1 LAGLNRK
8 KVMDY
13 KFKTKP
19 FAHQLKALEMSWDK
33 KVFAY
38 FMEMGT
44 GKSKVLIDNISMLY
58 NKGFINGVL
67 IIAPKGVYKNWFDSE
82 IPTHMPDHIE
92 KKMVLWEA
100 NITKSKQKELDVLFQ
115 SDEDLH
121 VLVMNVEA
129 FSTKKGTQFAQKFLS
144 CHKTLM
150 AIDESTTIKNPTAER
165 TKSIVKLG
173 MEVKYKR
180 ILTGSPVTKSPL
192 DLFTQCY
199 FLDPW
204 LLDHQSYYSFK
215 TRYATMKKILVNG
228 RTIEIVA
235 GYKNLGELSDKL
247 KPFSFR
253 ILKDDC
259 LDLPPKTYMKRI
271 IQLSDEQ
278 KKVYT
283 QMKKIAL
290 AELNGEMMTT
300 VNVITQLM
308 RLHQITCGHFKSDSG
323 EIQYLKSNR
332 LNELMDILE
341 LVDGKAIIWA
351 HYIQDIEAIVNRI
364 STEKDENE
372 NLLYG
377 PDSIVTYYGNTSVED
392 RQKAIKRIQDP
403 NSKVRFLVGTPQ
415 TGGYGITLTG
425 ASTMIYYS
433 NGYDL
438 EKRQQSEARI
448 DRIGQTKN
456 MTYIDIIAE
465 DTIDEKIVSALIK
478 KVNIASEVMGEE
490 LKDWI

>member
-1 LAGLNRK
+1 MN
-8 KVMDY
+8 Y

-19 FAHQLKALEMSWDK
+19 FGHQLKALEMSWDK

-58 NKGFINGVL
+58 DKGFINGAL

-82 IPTHMPDHIE
+82 IPTHMPERID
-92 KKMVLWEA
+92 KKVVLWQA
-100 NITKSKQKELDVLFQ
+100 VINQKQEKELNTLFE
-115 SDEDLH
+115 SGEDLH
-121 VLVMNVEA
+121 ILIMNVEA
-129 FSTKKGTQFAQKFLS
+129 LSTKKGTQFAEKFLS

-150 AIDESTTIKNPTAER
+150 AIDESTTIKNPEALR
-165 TKSIVKLG
+165 TKNIIGLG
-173 MEVKYKR
+173 KNVKYKR

-199 FLDPW
+199 FLDPY
-204 LLDHQSYYSFK
+204 LLDHQSYYGFK
-215 TRYATMKKILVNG
+215 TRYAVLK
-228 RTIEIVA
+228 TINLGTRSVQVVA
-235 GYKNLGELSDKL
+235 SYKNLGELSDKI

-259 LDLPPKTYMKRI
+259 LDLPPKTFMKRVV
-271 IQLSDEQ
+271 QLTPEQ
-278 KKVYT
+278 RKVYN
-283 QMKKIAL
+283 QMKQVAL
-290 AELNGEMMTT
+290 AELNGKLITT
-300 VNVITQLM
+300 STVLTQLM
-308 RLHQITCGHFKSDSG
+308 RLHQITCGHFKSDDG
-323 EIQYLKSNR
+323 EIQTIKNSRIDELLDV
-332 LNELMDILE
+332 LNEIE
-341 LVDGKAIIWA
+341 GKAVIWA
-351 HYIQDIEAIVNRI
+351 HYRYDIESIVKAIKK
-364 STEKDENE
+364 E
-372 NLLYG
+372 YG
-377 PDSIVTYYGNTSVED
+377 DNTVVTYYGDTKQDD
-392 RQKAIKRIQDP
+392 RQKAIKKIQDP
-403 NSKVRFLVGTPQ
+403 NSPVRFIVGTPQ

-465 DTIDEKIVSALIK
+465 DTVDEKIVKALRK

>member
-44 GKSKVLIDNISMLY
+44 GKSKVLIDNITMLY
-58 NKGFINGVL
+58 NKGFINGAL
-67 IIAPKGVYKNWFDSE
+67 IIAPKGVYKNWADSE
-82 IPTHMPDHIE
+82 IPTHMPDHVE
-92 KKMVLWEA
+92 KKVVLWEA
-100 NITKSKQKELDVLFQ
+100 TITKSKQKELDTLFKT
-115 SDEDLH
+115 DEDLH
-121 VLVMNVEA
+121 ILVMNVEA

-150 AIDESTTIKNPTAER
+150 AIDESTTIKTPTAER

-173 MEVKYKR
+173 QEVKYKR

-215 TRYATMKKILVNG
+215 TRYAVMKKIVVGG
-228 RTIEIVA
+228 RSIEIVA
-235 GYKNLGELSDKL
+235 GYRNLGELSDKI
-247 KPFSFR
+247 KPFSYR
-253 ILKDDC
+253 VLKDDC

-271 IQLSDEQ
+271 IQLTDEQ

-308 RLHQITCGHFKSDSG
+308 RLHQITCGHFKSDDGST
-323 EIQYLKSNR
+323 QLLKNNR
-332 LNELMDILE
+332 LDELLNVLE
-341 LVDGKAIIWA
+341 EIEGKAVIWA
-351 HYIQDIEAIVNRI
+351 HYRYDIEVIVKALI
-364 STEKDENE
+364 KKFGDGTV
-372 NLLYG
+372 
-377 PDSIVTYYGNTSVED
+377 VTYYGDTSTED
-392 RQKAIKRIQDP
+392 RQKAIKLIQNP
-403 NSKVRFLVGTPQ
+403 ESKVRFIVGTPQ

>member
-44 GKSKVLIDNISMLY
+44 GKSKVLIDNIAMLY

-67 IIAPKGVYKNWFDSE
+67 IVAPKGVYKNWFDSE
-82 IPTHMPDHIE
+82 IPTHMPDHVE

-100 NITKSKQKELDVLFQ
+100 NITKSKQKELDILFKT
-115 SDEDLH
+115 DEDLH
-121 VLVMNVEA
+121 ILIMNVEA

-150 AIDESTTIKNPTAER
+150 AIDESTTIKTPTAER

-173 MEVKYKR
+173 QNVKYKR

-204 LLDHQSYYSFK
+204 LLEQQSYYSFK
-215 TRYATMKKILVNG
+215 TRYAIMKKIMVGG
-228 RTIEIVA
+228 RSIEIVA

-247 KPFSFR
+247 KPFSYR
-253 ILKDDC
+253 VLKDDC
-259 LDLPPKTYMKRI
+259 LDLPPKTFMKRI
-271 IQLSDEQ
+271 VQLSDEQ

-290 AELNGEMMTT
+290 AELNGKVVTT
-300 VNVITQLM
+300 ANVITQLM
-308 RLHQITCGHFKSDSG
+308 RLHQITCGHFKSDDG
-323 EIQYLKSNR
+323 TTQLLKNNR
-332 LNELMDILE
+332 LDELLDVLE
-341 LVDGKAIIWA
+341 EIEGKAVIWA
-351 HYIQDIEAIVNRI
+351 HYRYDIEVIVNALI
-364 STEKDENE
+364 KKFGEGTV
-372 NLLYG
+372 
-377 PDSIVTYYGNTSVED
+377 VTYFGDTSTED
-392 RQKAIKRIQDP
+392 RQKAIKLIQNP
-403 NSKVRFLVGTPQ
+403 ESKVRFIVGTPQ

-465 DTIDEKIVSALIK
+465 NTVDEKIVSALK
-478 KVNIASEVMGEE
+478 RKVNIASKVMGEE